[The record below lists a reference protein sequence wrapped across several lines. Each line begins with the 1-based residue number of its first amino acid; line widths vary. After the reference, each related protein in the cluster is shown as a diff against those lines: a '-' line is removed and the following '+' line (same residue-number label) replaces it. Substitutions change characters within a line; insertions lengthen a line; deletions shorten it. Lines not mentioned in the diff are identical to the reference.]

1 MGEEQL
7 QSVLDKINKDY
18 GAGTIMELGSS
29 EAVPVEA
36 IPTGSLA
43 LDRALGLGGL
53 PRGRIIEIY
62 GPESSGKTS
71 IALHAAANVQRA
83 GGKVA
88 MVDAEHSF
96 DPEWGETLGVDI
108 GNPARPRSPGG
119 PMLVNQPDF
128 GEQGLEVAD
137 RLARSGGVQL
147 VIVDSVSALVP
158 KAELE
163 GEMGDTHVGL
173 QARLMSQGLRKL
185 TGGCSQTKTT
195 VIFIN
200 QLREKVGVLF
210 GSPETTSGGK
220 ALKFY
225 ASIRLDVRRIETLK
239 DGGEAVGNRV
249 RVKVVKNKLRP
260 PFKVAEFDFLYT
272 EGISRVRELIDFGV
286 IARVIRKSGAWYT
299 YDGKKLGQGKDN
311 AAQHLRDHPDVAERI
326 ELELHAAEP
335 AAAEPAAAEPADPA
349 LDPLGS
355 SEDDGQPADSKR
367 VRITG

>member
-158 KAELE
+158 
-163 GEMGDTHVGL
+163 
-173 QARLMSQGLRKL
+173 
-185 TGGCSQTKTT
+185 
-195 VIFIN
+195 
-200 QLREKVGVLF
+200 
-210 GSPETTSGGK
+210 
-220 ALKFY
+220 
-225 ASIRLDVRRIETLK
+225 
-239 DGGEAVGNRV
+239 
-249 RVKVVKNKLRP
+249 
-260 PFKVAEFDFLYT
+260 
-272 EGISRVRELIDFGV
+272 
-286 IARVIRKSGAWYT
+286 
-299 YDGKKLGQGKDN
+299 
-311 AAQHLRDHPDVAERI
+311 
-326 ELELHAAEP
+326 
-335 AAAEPAAAEPADPA
+335 
-349 LDPLGS
+349 
-355 SEDDGQPADSKR
+355 
-367 VRITG
+367 